1 MVVVMER
8 MTIKNFILTLMSVS
22 KAITYLKPNT
32 FIDRFVLGVFKHLWF
47 IINNNI
53 RIEEV

>member
-1 MVVVMER
+1 MER

>member
-1 MVVVMER
+1 MER

-32 FIDRFVLGVFKHLWF
+32 YIDKFVLNIFRHLWF
-47 IINNNI
+47 IISNNV